1 MNRSVL
7 ITHVG
12 DASILLSDMAIGA
25 IAAEES
31 LTYEGLLSDLGAVVL
46 CAGNADHPAWAIAS
60 AIELGDA
67 VTVVKVG
74 RNGSR

>member
-46 CAGNADHPAWAIAS
+46 C
-60 AIELGDA
+60 
-67 VTVVKVG
+67 T
-74 RNGSR
+74 